1 MDATERLYTVKEIF
15 YSLQGEGEYTG
26 KPAIFVRFC
35 GCNLKC
41 PFCDT
46 DFSGGTK
53 MTQSEIVEQITSLSD
68 KCKFIVF
75 TGGEPTLQLTETL
88 IGKIHELSKTVAIET
103 NGTRPVPRGVD
114 WVTVSPKSLF
124 VGEIGKPVIKTAQ
137 EVKIVLD
144 DLHTYD
150 DPTFGITAAHYFVQP
165 CDTSDEAR
173 NRDIINRCVN
183 FVKENPLWRLSL
195 QTQKILRVR

>member
-1 MDATERLYTVKEIF
+1 MRVNEIF
-15 YSLQGEGEYTG
+15 YSIQGEGAHSGEA
-26 KPAIFVRFC
+26 AIFIRLS

-41 PFCDT
+41 SFCDT
-46 DFSGGTK
+46 EHQPYQDLTED
-53 MTQSEIVEQITSLSD
+53 EICAEIAKYPASLL
-68 KCKFIVF
+68 II

>member
-1 MDATERLYTVKEIF
+1 MRVNEIF
-15 YSLQGEGEYTG
+15 YSIQGEGAHSGEA
-26 KPAIFVRFC
+26 AIFVRLS

-41 PFCDT
+41 SFCDT
-46 DFSGGTK
+46 EHQPYQDLTED
-53 MTQSEIVEQITSLSD
+53 EICAEIAKYPASLVV
-68 KCKFIVF
+68 I

-114 WVTVSPKSLF
+114 WVTVSPKSIF

>member
-1 MDATERLYTVKEIF
+1 MRVNEIF
-15 YSLQGEGEYTG
+15 YSIQGEGAHSGEA
-26 KPAIFVRFC
+26 AIFVRLS

-41 PFCDT
+41 SFCDT
-46 DFSGGTK
+46 EHQPYQDLTED
-53 MTQSEIVEQITSLSD
+53 EICAEIAKYPASLVV
-68 KCKFIVF
+68 I

-114 WVTVSPKSLF
+114 WVTVSPKALF

-183 FVKENPLWRLSL
+183 FVKQNPQWRLSL

>member
-1 MDATERLYTVKEIF
+1 MRVNEIF
-15 YSLQGEGEYTG
+15 YSIQGEGAHSGEA
-26 KPAIFVRFC
+26 AIFVRLS

-41 PFCDT
+41 SFCDT
-46 DFSGGTK
+46 EHQPYQDLTED
-53 MTQSEIVEQITSLSD
+53 EICAEIAQYPASLVV
-68 KCKFIVF
+68 I
-75 TGGEPTLQLTETL
+75 TGGEPTLQLTRSL
-88 IGKIHELSKTVAIET
+88 VDKIHDLGKMVAIET
-103 NGTRPVPRGVD
+103 NGTREVPSNVD
-114 WVTVSPKSLF
+114 WVTVSPKEAY
-124 VGEIGKPVIKTAQ
+124 VGSIGKPVIKTAQ

>member
-1 MDATERLYTVKEIF
+1 MRVNEIF
-15 YSLQGEGEYTG
+15 YSIQGEGAHSGEA
-26 KPAIFVRFC
+26 AIFVRLS

-41 PFCDT
+41 SFCDT
-46 DFSGGTK
+46 EHQPYQDLTED
-53 MTQSEIVEQITSLSD
+53 EICAEIAKYPASLVV
-68 KCKFIVF
+68 I

-88 IGKIHELSKTVAIET
+88 IEKIHELSKTVAIET

-114 WVTVSPKSLF
+114 WVTVSPKALF

-150 DPTFGITAAHYFVQP
+150 DPTFGIVAAHYFVQP
-165 CDTSDEAR
+165 CNTSDEAR

-183 FVKENPLWRLSL
+183 FVKQNPQWRLSL

>member
-1 MDATERLYTVKEIF
+1 MRVNEIF
-15 YSLQGEGEYTG
+15 YSIQGEGAHSGEA
-26 KPAIFVRFC
+26 AIFIRLS

-41 PFCDT
+41 SFCDT
-46 DFSGGTK
+46 EHQPYQDLTED
-53 MTQSEIVEQITSLSD
+53 EICAEIAKYPACLVVI
-68 KCKFIVF
+68 

>member
-1 MDATERLYTVKEIF
+1 MRVNEIF
-15 YSLQGEGEYTG
+15 YSIQGEGAHSGEA
-26 KPAIFVRFC
+26 AIFVRLS

-41 PFCDT
+41 SFCDT
-46 DFSGGTK
+46 EHQPYQDLTED
-53 MTQSEIVEQITSLSD
+53 EICAEIAKYPASLVV
-68 KCKFIVF
+68 I

-88 IGKIHELSKTVAIET
+88 IEKIHELSKTVAIET

-114 WVTVSPKSLF
+114 WVTVSPKALF

-150 DPTFGITAAHYFVQP
+150 DPTFGIVAAHYFVQP

-183 FVKENPLWRLSL
+183 FVKQNPQWRLSL

>member
-1 MDATERLYTVKEIF
+1 MRVNEIF
-15 YSLQGEGEYTG
+15 YSIQGEGAHSGEA
-26 KPAIFVRFC
+26 AIFVRLS

-41 PFCDT
+41 SFCDT
-46 DFSGGTK
+46 EHQPYQDLTED
-53 MTQSEIVEQITSLSD
+53 EICAEIAKYPASLVV
-68 KCKFIVF
+68 I

-88 IGKIHELSKTVAIET
+88 IEKIHELSKTVAIET
-103 NGTRPVPRGVD
+103 NGTRPVHRGVD
-114 WVTVSPKSLF
+114 CVTVSPKALF

-150 DPTFGITAAHYFVQP
+150 DPTFGIVAAHYFVQP
-165 CDTSDEAR
+165 CNTSDEAR
-173 NRDIINRCVN
+173 NRVIINRCVN
-183 FVKENPLWRLSL
+183 FVKQNPQWRLSL

>member
-1 MDATERLYTVKEIF
+1 MRILGLQKLTLLDYPERLACTVF
-15 YSLQGEGEYTG
+15 TG
-26 KPAIFVRFC
+26 
-35 GCNLKC
+35 GCNLLC
-41 PFCDT
+41 PFCHNASLVLGVGEEISEA
-46 DFSGGTK
+46 DFFSFLESRIGRIDGVCI
-53 MTQSEIVEQITSLSD
+53 S
-68 KCKFIVF
+68 
-75 TGGEPTLQLTETL
+75 GGEPTLQLTETL

-114 WVTVSPKSLF
+114 WVTVSPKSIF

>member
-1 MDATERLYTVKEIF
+1 MRVNEIF
-15 YSLQGEGEYTG
+15 YSIQGEGAHSGEA
-26 KPAIFVRFC
+26 AIFVRLS

-41 PFCDT
+41 SFCDT
-46 DFSGGTK
+46 EHQPYQDLTED
-53 MTQSEIVEQITSLSD
+53 EICAEIAKYPASLVV
-68 KCKFIVF
+68 I

-88 IGKIHELSKTVAIET
+88 IEKIHELSKTVAIET

-114 WVTVSPKSLF
+114 GVTVSPKALF

-150 DPTFGITAAHYFVQP
+150 DPTFGIVAAHYFVQP

-183 FVKENPLWRLSL
+183 FVKQNPQWRLSL

>member
-1 MDATERLYTVKEIF
+1 MRVNEIF
-15 YSLQGEGEYTG
+15 YSIQGEGAHSGEA
-26 KPAIFVRFC
+26 AIFVRLS

-41 PFCDT
+41 SFCDT
-46 DFSGGTK
+46 EHQPYQDLTED
-53 MTQSEIVEQITSLSD
+53 EICAEIAKYPASLVV
-68 KCKFIVF
+68 I

-88 IGKIHELSKTVAIET
+88 IEKIHELRKTVAIET

-114 WVTVSPKSLF
+114 WVTVSPKALF
-124 VGEIGKPVIKTAQ
+124 VGGIGKPVIKTAQ

-150 DPTFGITAAHYFVQP
+150 DPTFGIVAAHYFVQP

-183 FVKENPLWRLSL
+183 FVKQNPQWRLSL